1 MSWELMRPVLL
12 LLTAFLAAR
21 AEIIDRIAVSVG
33 NRVVTL
39 NDLEREIRISAF
51 INGVKPDLS
60 PASRRV
66 AAERMVDQKLIL
78 REIENSRYPAPKPAE
93 IDPLLAQLRK
103 QRFPT
108 EAAYRAALSEAG
120 ITEQDLRDSI
130 LWQRTLLMF
139 LDVRFRPGIQIAAKE
154 IQDYFDQVVAPMARA
169 ANPGAT
175 VSPEDYRD
183 QIERTLVGRMVDEET
198 TRWIAE
204 ARRRTEVVFHQEV
217 FQ

>member
-1 MSWELMRPVLL
+1 MSWKFIRPALL
-12 LLTAFLAAR
+12 LLAALFAAR

-33 NRVVTL
+33 NRVVTTV
-39 NDLEREIRISAF
+39 DLEREIRVSAF
-51 INGVKPDLS
+51 IDGTKPDFS
-60 PASRRV
+60 PAARRA

-93 IDPLLAQLRK
+93 IDPILAQLRK
-103 QRFPT
+103 ERFSSD
-108 EAAYRAALSEAG
+108 EAYRAALSDAG
-120 ITEQDLRDSI
+120 IAEQDLRDSL

-139 LDVRFRPGIQIAAKE
+139 LDVRFRPGIQISAKE

-169 ANPGAT
+169 ANPGSA
-175 VSPEDYRD
+175 VSSEDYRD

-198 TRWIAE
+198 AKWLAE